1 VQRHRDILKLVV
13 LPTSYKFGN
22 FKKLIEIMALDKKS
36 RGATLRFV
44 ILEDIAQPARLEN
57 PSFKIL
63 NQAWEKVSK

>member
-1 VQRHRDILKLVV
+1 
-13 LPTSYKFGN
+13 
-22 FKKLIEIMALDKKS
+22 MALDKKS